1 MRDCLGVVAAALCA
15 ASGFAADWCQYR
27 GDAAQSGYTSES
39 LPTSL
44 KLRWLRRARHE
55 PRPAWVGRSLA
66 RSRMKFDWTYS
77 VVTADGLCFFGSSAD
92 DKLYALDVA
101 TGEERWSFFTGGPIR
116 LAPCTWQGRVFAGS
130 DDGFLYC
137 LSASNGE
144 VLWKLRAGPSGEKV
158 IGNGRMVSRW
168 VVRGGPA
175 VRDGIVYFG
184 AGIWPI
190 EGVYIYA
197 VEAESGKVLWCNDS
211 SGALEIDQPH
221 MVCFARGGVASQG
234 YLAVTRNHV
243 LVTTGRSVP
252 AVFDRKTG
260 RFLHFHLSRYG
271 GKTPWGTGGGDVT
284 ATDDAYFNSGMG
296 FDMATGLR
304 YHNVGKRNWW
314 IPFTR
319 DGRKCHGE
327 FLWGDRHV
335 VCVTPGGFVRSEGKK
350 LAAAT
355 LDHRTYGASREADT
369 ARATPRLPVFEG
381 RKPRNE
387 KHHLERIDNAPY
399 LKDVWSVGL
408 ASEPQSLIVAGRA
421 IVAGATGGVSI
432 VDAETKEVSWSAAVD
447 GVVRSLAVSDGRLFA
462 STDQGALYCFGK
474 PDAGDGRTIEPRP
487 NASPYPADSVWA
499 TSAQEIVRKTGI
511 TKGYCLDLDCRDG
524 ALAYELAKRT
534 ALRIV
539 ALAPSATAAERAR
552 RKLDA
557 AGVYGVRVAVLRGRI
572 AELPDYFANLIVSS
586 AAISGDA
593 VDLPA
598 KQIARVQRPGGGAVC
613 LGRLGAM
620 QPRLR
625 GELDGGGSWTHN
637 LADAGNT
644 MYSDDTIVK
653 GPLGMLWYKDE
664 TQIIIDRHGK
674 NPAPLVYKGLLLREG
689 VHEIRCTDAYNG
701 TLLWTLSLP
710 GILTAYQE
718 GTQVGAGQIGSTFC
732 VADDV
737 LYARKGDKCLRF
749 EVFTGRKLDPFT
761 APTFPSGKAG
771 RWGHLA
777 CRDGILY
784 GALMNEGYVIKAQHG
799 HGGERMQKPMEEH
812 LTESSLLFALDA
824 GTGALKWTF
833 EPEHSIR
840 NNAIAVGDGLVYVI
854 DREPAEMDTILR
866 SVVTARRRAKK
877 PVPKHPTGVLFALDA
892 QTGQMKWRDDRNIYG
907 TTLAVSTEHDVL
919 LMGYGRVG
927 FARPSE
933 SGQGMRAYRTST
945 GKRLWESK
953 NWGARPAIV
962 GRTIYGFP
970 MAWDLLTGKLQLI
983 DDPKPGQPKGQAWR
997 IQGKGQ
1003 GCGLIA
1009 GSKHLLLLRSATLS
1023 YYDLTYDRGWLENY
1037 GGLRAGCFINA
1048 IPAGGIVVAPD
1059 DSRACRCSYQNQ
1071 ASIALKQHG
1080 FRPPEIGPQ
1089 VGQTNYRF
1097 GRHAKEPVFTDRLVV
1112 AINHE
1117 RDDVELRYTLD
1128 DSQPTAESPLYTSP
1142 ITLTETTPVRAA
1154 AFRDGRKVAVR
1165 DAMVF
1170 TKVDKLPQD
1179 RQQRRKGRNRQ

>member
-1 MRDCLGVVAAALCA
+1 
-15 ASGFAADWCQYR
+15 
-27 GDAAQSGYTSES
+27 
-39 LPTSL
+39 
-44 KLRWLRRARHE
+44 
-55 PRPAWVGRSLA
+55 
-66 RSRMKFDWTYS
+66 MKFDWTYS
-77 VVTADGLCFFGSSAD
+77 PVVAEGLCFFGSSAD
-92 DKLYALDVA
+92 DKLYALDA
-101 TGEERWSFFTGGPIR
+101 DTGEERWSFFTGGPIR
-116 LAPCTWQGRVFAGS
+116 LAPCTWQSRVFVGS

-137 LSASNGE
+137 LSVSGGKI
-144 VLWKLRAGPSGEKV
+144 LWKLRAGPNGEKV
-158 IGNGRMVSRW
+158 IGNGRVVSRW

-197 VEAESGKVLWCNDS
+197 VDAETGKVLWRNDS

-252 AVFDRKTG
+252 AVFDRETG

-284 ATDDAYFNSGMG
+284 ATDDVYFNSGMA
-296 FDMATGLR
+296 FDMVTGLR

-314 IPFTR
+314 IPFKR
-319 DGRKCHGE
+319 DGRRCHGE
-327 FLWGDRHV
+327 FLLGDRQI
-335 VCVTPGGFVRSEGKK
+335 VCVTPDGFIRSEGKK
-350 LAAAT
+350 LAAAA
-355 LDHRTYGASREADT
+355 LKHRTYGAGREADT

-399 LKDVWSVGL
+399 LKDVWSIEL
-408 ASEPQSLIVAGRA
+408 PDEPQSLIVAGRSV
-421 IVAGATGGVSI
+421 IAGAKGSVSVI
-432 VDAETKEVSWSAAVD
+432 DREARKVSWSATVD
-447 GVVRSLAVSDGRLFA
+447 GVVRSLAVSNGRLFA
-462 STDQGALYCFGK
+462 STDRGDLYCFGR
-474 PDAGDGRTIEPRP
+474 PDAANGKTIEPRP
-487 NASPYPADSVWA
+487 NVSPYPADGVWA
-499 TSAQEIVRKTGI
+499 KAAEDIVRKTGI
-511 TKGYCLDLDCRDG
+511 TTGYCLDVDCRDG

-534 ALRIV
+534 DLRIV
-539 ALAPSATAAERAR
+539 ALTSDGAVAR

-557 AGVYGVRVAVLRGRI
+557 AGVYGVRVAVLEGSI
-572 AELPDYFANLIVSS
+572 SDLPDYFANLIVSS
-586 AAISGDA
+586 AAIAGDA
-593 VDLPA
+593 ADVPA
-598 KQIARVQRPGGGAVC
+598 EEIARVQRPYGGTVC
-613 LGRLGAM
+613 IGK
-620 QPRLR
+620 PRVR
-625 GELDGGGSWTHN
+625 GEVEGGGSWTHN

-644 MYSDDTIVK
+644 MCSGDTIVK

-689 VHEIRCTDAYNG
+689 VDEIRCTDAYNG
-701 TLLWTLSLP
+701 TLLWALKLP
-710 GILTAYQE
+710 GILAIYQE

-732 VADDV
+732 VANDV
-737 LYARKGDKCLRF
+737 LYARKDDRCLRF
-749 EVFTGRKLDPFT
+749 DVFTGHQLEPFAAPMFPNGKL
-761 APTFPSGKAG
+761 G
-771 RWGHLA
+771 RWSYLA
-777 CRDGILY
+777 CKDGVLY
-784 GALMNEGYVIKAQHG
+784 GALMNESYVIKAQHG
-799 HGGERMQKPMEEH
+799 HGGERMQKPMEDH
-812 LTESSLLFALDA
+812 LTESSLFFAQDA
-824 GTGALKWTF
+824 GTGERKWAF
-833 EPEHSIR
+833 APEHSIR
-840 NNAIAVGDGLVYVI
+840 NNAIAIGDGLVYVI

-866 SVVTARRRAKK
+866 SVVAARRRSKK
-877 PVPKHPTGVLFALDA
+877 PVPKHPTGVLLALDV
-892 QTGQMKWRDDRNIYG
+892 QTGQEKWRDDRNIYG

-933 SGQGMRAYRTST
+933 AGQGMRAYRASD
-945 GKRLWESK
+945 GKRLWDSK
-953 NWGARPAIV
+953 NSAMRPTIV

-970 MAWDLLTGKLQLI
+970 LAWDLLTGKQKLAET
-983 DDPKPGQPKGQAWR
+983 PKPGLPKGQPWR

-1003 GCGLIA
+1003 GCGFVA

-1080 FRPPEIGPQ
+1080 FRPPEIDPQ
-1089 VGQTNYRF
+1089 AGQTNYRL
-1097 GRHAKEPVFTDRLVV
+1097 GRHAKEPVFTDRIVV
-1112 AINHE
+1112 TISHE

-1128 DSQPTAESPLYTSP
+1128 DSQPTAESPRYTSP
-1142 ITLTETTPVRAA
+1142 ITLTETTSVRATA
-1154 AFRDGRKVAVR
+1154 SKNGRKVAVR

-1170 TKVDKLPQD
+1170 TRVDKLPPA
-1179 RQQRRKGRNRQ
+1179 RQQRRKARSKNE